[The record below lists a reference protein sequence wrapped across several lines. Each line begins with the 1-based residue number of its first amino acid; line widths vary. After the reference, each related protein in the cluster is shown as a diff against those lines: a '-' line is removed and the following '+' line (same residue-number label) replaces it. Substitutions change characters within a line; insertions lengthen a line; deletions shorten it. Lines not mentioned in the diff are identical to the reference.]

1 MLLQR
6 RSASRA
12 IPANERRAVP
22 HAAAR
27 TLGADKK
34 SHGFNVRQ
42 RQFVEIQRG
51 GTTTVREFGARMLD
65 VLGPH
70 VTDETNRS
78 TRFSASATI
87 RRAIR
92 ANEQAHNLVQFAN
105 LFL

>member
-70 VTDETNRS
+70 LTRRDESFYPFFGVRDDPEGH
-78 TRFSASATI
+78 TR
-87 RRAIR
+87 
-92 ANEQAHNLVQFAN
+92 Q
-105 LFL
+105 